1 MTTRFI
7 GIKEFRQN
15 MSKLSKEAKKKKICF
30 IVMHH
35 SVPMMKVTPV
45 TEREAALEQLAR
57 DVAEARAQHARGE
70 GYTTEEVEAL
80 LGL

>member
-7 GIKEFRQN
+7 GIKAFRQN
-15 MSKLSKEAKKKKICF
+15 MSKLTKEARKKNICF

-35 SVPMMKVTPV
+35 SVPVMKVTPV
-45 TEREAALEQLAR
+45 NEREAGLEQLAR
-57 DVAEARAQHARGE
+57 DIAEARAQQRR
-70 GYTTEEVEAL
+70 YTTEEVEKL